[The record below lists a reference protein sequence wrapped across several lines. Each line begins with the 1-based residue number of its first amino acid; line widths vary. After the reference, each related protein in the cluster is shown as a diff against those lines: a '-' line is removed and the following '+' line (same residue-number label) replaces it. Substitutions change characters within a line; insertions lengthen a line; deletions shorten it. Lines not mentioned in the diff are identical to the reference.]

1 MQFDK
6 RNALKDH
13 KNDKRIHTMPA
24 LFGCIYSL
32 LCFQYTN
39 VGCSANE
46 NLLPPQ
52 PQLTQTKF
60 DKKSSQ
66 TTGNAISRT
75 ERGLSLNVLTTF
87 WQIKIEERENFEC

>member
-1 MQFDK
+1 
-6 RNALKDH
+6 
-13 KNDKRIHTMPA
+13 MPKVSI
-24 LFGCIYSL
+24 LWQHL
-32 LCFQYTN
+32 LVAFIVYFVFQYTN